1 MKKWTRN
8 VLLLCFMIL
17 ALTAFGIM
25 ANAETEEIDFNT
37 IDWSTVRLSDLD
49 ESKLD
54 WMADWIHWMETEA
67 AAEQLMEVEQA
78 VDGAYATAYGCA
90 LGKRFLQEPY
100 ELISALALVEEADQQ
115 QIIRFFVSNDYY
127 SENSIDI
134 LAFLAEVKLP
144 DDATGA
150 IRDVLDTIIT
160 QAENYYSTNN
170 PMTGDPILV
179 AVVMLCFS
187 GTGLAVLVKVKK
199 SLL

>member
-115 QIIRFFVSNDYY
+115 QV
-127 SENSIDI
+127 ID
-134 LAFLAEVKLP
+134 
-144 DDATGA
+144 
-150 IRDVLDTIIT
+150 
-160 QAENYYSTNN
+160 
-170 PMTGDPILV
+170 
-179 AVVMLCFS
+179 
-187 GTGLAVLVKVKK
+187 AVLEA
-199 SLL
+199 L